1 MAGHAS
7 GRVVLWDVM
16 TGVVLKEVTDLHT
29 EAVSHLRFL
38 HPARPH
44 AISADATGATHLIQ
58 FHRILM
64 SHTVSRQVR
73 CLERAGGRGSG
84 AATVRPWVDSPPHRV
99 STAHGCCSACSTARR
114 AP

>member
-1 MAGHAS
+1 MLELPLVMAACATQALQLAEGSELLLAGHAS

-64 SHTVSRQVR
+64 SHTVSRQV
-73 CLERAGGRGSG
+73 C
-84 AATVRPWVDSPPHRV
+84 H
-99 STAHGCCSACSTARR
+99 
-114 AP
+114 